1 MTDILEATE
10 AVYQAFATGWGNRT
24 PYCLGN
30 EIFDPPEG
38 PWLRVSIQELDRAQG
53 SLGQTGNRRF
63 ESVAQVSAQ
72 YFEPPGQGV
81 KTASGHMNF
90 LRRIFEGVRIAGTTI
105 YFEGVQ
111 IQRLGVV
118 EDGRWYAETAV
129 GRFFYDE
136 II

>member
-1 MTDILEATE
+1 MTDISQATE
-10 AVYQAFATGWGNRT
+10 AVYETFATAWAART
-24 PYCLGN
+24 PYCFGN
-30 EIFDPPEG
+30 EEFDPPEA
-38 PWLRVSIQELDRAQG
+38 PWVRISVQELDRAQG

-63 ESVAQVSAQ
+63 ESVAQITAQ

-81 KTASGHMNF
+81 KTAAGHMNF
-90 LRRIFEGVRIAGTTI
+90 LRRIFEGLRIGGTTI
-105 YFEGVQ
+105 YFQAVQ